1 MPPVSLTESCTQ
13 VSFLLALQTRN
24 YNDHS
29 GTYVDFYF
37 NDDADASHYND
48 RDVYV
53 DYNRYNCVGLVQAL
67 VCRNFARRKGV
78 STADLL
84 LVFTCSAEKT
94 TSVV

>member
-1 MPPVSLTESCTQ
+1 MPPVSLTESYTQ
-13 VSFLLALQTRN
+13 VSFLLALQNRN

-37 NDDADASHYND
+37 NDDDDATHYNN

-53 DYNRYNCVGLVQAL
+53 DYNCVGLVQAL

-78 STADLL
+78 SPVDLL
-84 LVFTCSAEKT
+84 LVFTCSVENT